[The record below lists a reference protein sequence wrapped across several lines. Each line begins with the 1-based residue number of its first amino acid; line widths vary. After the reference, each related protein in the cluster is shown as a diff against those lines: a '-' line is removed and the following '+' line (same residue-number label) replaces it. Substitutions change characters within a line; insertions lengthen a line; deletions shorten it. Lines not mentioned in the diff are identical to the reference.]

1 MYAGI
6 VDPLGPLF
14 NPAYSVSR
22 IIAHEGYDSRT
33 RRNDI
38 ALMRLSKALDTTGA
52 HGHINIHTGAKMKI
66 KSQFTEQ
73 KSELPGLFSRHL

>member
-6 VDPLGPLF
+6 VDPLGSLF

-22 IIAHEGYDSRT
+22 IIAHEGFDSAT

-38 ALMRLSKALDTTGA
+38 ALMRLSERLDVTGDREM
-52 HGHINIHTGAKMKI
+52 GVTGV
-66 KSQFTEQ
+66 
-73 KSELPGLFSRHL
+73 